1 METRAS
7 YLLVG
12 VFALL
17 SMAGFVV
24 AVVWMAG
31 VNLDEDFA
39 YYDIFFEGSVSGL
52 KPGNAVRYRGIP
64 VGVVS
69 DMAINPENVEQVRV
83 TIEIP
88 EDTPVKQDTEA
99 ALEFQGIT
107 GVAYVQLLGGTHAAP
122 DLREAAGDGRPV
134 IQSRPSQ
141 LQELFD
147 SAPELVSRITALVNR
162 ANLLFDE
169 DNRKN
174 VAKTLSNVGTISGV
188 LAERSSDIDGFLG
201 DATMTMKE
209 LRGAAKETGQTIKDI
224 QKLAASIRTLSD
236 GLNKD
241 LSGVGDEAKK
251 SLIEVRKTAQE
262 FRRASFVLAD
272 LVESNREPVDTFA
285 SSGLY
290 EFTQLLSETR
300 VLVGALTRISSQI
313 ERDPAR
319 FLFGKT
325 QPGVEVK

>member
-17 SMAGFVV
+17 SMAGFLI

-39 YYDIFFEGSVSGL
+39 YYDIYFEGSVSGL

-69 DMAINPENVEQVRV
+69 DMTINPKNVEQVRV

-88 EDTPVKQDTEA
+88 ESTPVKEDTEA

-107 GVAYVQLLGGTHAAP
+107 GVAYVQLLGGTHAAA
-122 DLREAAGDGRPV
+122 DLSAATGDARPV
-134 IQSRPSQ
+134 IKSRPSQ

-147 SAPELVSRITALVNR
+147 SAPELVSRVTALVNR
-162 ANLLFDE
+162 ANLLFDPE
-169 DNRKN
+169 NRKN
-174 VAKTLSNVGTISGV
+174 IAETLSNVRAFTGV
-188 LAERSSDIDGFLG
+188 IAARSKDIDGLLG

-209 LRGAAKETGQTIKDI
+209 LRVAADQAGATIKDV
-224 QKLAASIRTLSD
+224 QKLAVSMQALSD

-241 LSGVGDEAKK
+241 FTGVGDEAKK

-272 LVESNREPVDTFA
+272 LIDANREPVDTFA

-290 EFTQLLSETR
+290 ELTQLLSETR